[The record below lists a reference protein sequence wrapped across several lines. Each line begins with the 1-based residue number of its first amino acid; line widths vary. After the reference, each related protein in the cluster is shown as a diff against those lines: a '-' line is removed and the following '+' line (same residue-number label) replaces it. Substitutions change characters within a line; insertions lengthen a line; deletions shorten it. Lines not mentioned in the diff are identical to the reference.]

1 MSPIPQP
8 IIRKT
13 KETDITLSFRRAT
26 IKSPQVDIQ
35 MDLPFFAHMLHAF
48 AYHGGFDLT
57 IKASGDLEVDPHHL
71 VEDVGIVLGQAVVK
85 LQESLGPTKRFG
97 HQVIPMDDA
106 LAEAAVDCCNR
117 SFLVYQADF
126 PQSHSGTFDMSLFR
140 EFFTSFAHN
149 SRINLHLIC
158 RYGVNSHHMI
168 EALFKAMGRAL
179 GIALT
184 PLEGTDQALSTK
196 GKL

>member
-1 MSPIPQP
+1 MSKLPIS
-8 IIRKT
+8 ITRTT
-13 KETDITLSFRRAT
+13 KETSITLSLNRA
-26 IKSPQVDIQ
+26 IQQPPQVDIQ

-57 IKASGDLEVDPHHL
+57 IQGTGDIDVDPHHL
-71 VEDVGIVLGQAVVK
+71 VEDVGIVLGQAV
-85 LQESLGPTKRFG
+85 LQLQNSLGPTKRFG

-106 LAEAAVDCCNR
+106 LGEAVIDCCNR
-117 SFLVYQADF
+117 AYLVYQADF

-140 EFFTSFAHN
+140 EFFTSFVSN

-184 PLEGTDQALSTK
+184 PLEGADQALSTK